1 MSVRR
6 ATRASS
12 CQVEQGDLRG
22 RVQPD
27 RRECG
32 ADPPT
37 DVHAGGPDSE
47 QPLDIR
53 GAEVGQADPRP
64 RHAKFDLPPMIVTR
78 QGQRNAERGG
88 TGEDLR
94 AVRQQK
100 PGDGRIG

>member
-1 MSVRR
+1 MSVRQANR
-6 ATRASS
+6 APS

-37 DVHAGGPDSE
+37 DVQARGPDCE

-64 RHAKFDLPPMIVTR
+64 RQAKFDLSPMIVTR
-78 QGQRNAERGG
+78 QGQRNAERSG

-100 PGDGRIG
+100 PRVG